1 MKNLVSISKFKLISL
16 FIVLS
21 ILRSDD
27 GDLISYNH
35 QNTLSLMLIEILLDG
50 GGISGSNP
58 LYPVSIYEIAY
69 ESHRPDGT
77 IDTLGGLISIPRSSG
92 KAFPIASYQHGT
104 VVLDENAPSITGATV
119 NNYEVLLVALMASP
133 SGLIT
138 LFPDYEGLGDPNKYH
153 PYIIANSYTRAVV
166 NMVRAVKELSFTLE
180 GDDQFQFNEQLFLFG
195 YSEGGYATL
204 AAQKGIQFNFS
215 DELTVTA
222 SFPMAGPYNLSE
234 TTVDF
239 FLSIPNYDQP
249 YYVPYVL
256 TSHLWYYDGLD
267 ADFNQYFEPFW
278 ADTLASLFDGTH
290 SGTEINLLMP
300 SNPLEILLEE
310 ELNDFTENENNFFR
324 QTFIENNLTDWMPT
338 SPTYLLHS
346 LGDSIII
353 ATNSQVTYDSFVE
366 NGASEVYL
374 NLYPEEVGGHAE
386 AAPVLINDAFNLIL
400 DYQIINPI
408 GDFNS
413 DGNLTDNDYDLLT
426 QSILDQEIISGYQ
439 WWAGDLDYD
448 DEHTIFDIITLINLT
463 QD

>member
-1 MKNLVSISKFKLISL
+1 MKFFKFSLISL
-16 FIVLS
+16 LLFTS
-21 ILRSDD
+21 IMNAED
-27 GDLISYNH
+27 GDLISYN
-35 QNTLSLMLIEILLDG
+35 QQSTLDLWMIEFFLDG
-50 GGISGSNP
+50 GGITGSNP
-58 LYPVSIYEIAY
+58 IYPISIYDIQY
-69 ESHRPDGT
+69 ESQRPDGT
-77 IDTLGGLISIPRSSG
+77 VDTLAGLVSIPISPLE
-92 KAFPIASYQHGT
+92 AFPICSYQHGT
-104 VVLDENAPSITGATV
+104 VVLDNNAPSITGATA
-119 NNYEVLLVALMASP
+119 NNYEVLLIALVASP
-133 SGLIT
+133 SGMIT

-153 PYIIANSYTRAVV
+153 PYIIADSYTRAVV

-222 SFPMAGPYNLSE
+222 SCPMAGPYNLSE
-234 TTVDF
+234 TTVDY
-239 FLSIPNYDQP
+239 FLSIPEYDQP

-267 ADFNQYFEPFW
+267 ADFSQYFEPFW

-310 ELNDFTENENNFFR
+310 ELDDFTENENNFFR
-324 QTFIENNLTDWMPT
+324 QTFLENNLTDWMPT

-353 ATNSQVTYDSFVE
+353 ATNSQTAYDSFIE
-366 NGASEVYL
+366 NGADEVYL

-386 AAPVLINDAFNLIL
+386 AAPTLINDAFNIIL
-400 DYQIINPI
+400 DYQIINSL
-408 GDFNS
+408 GDFDG
-413 DGNLTDNDYDLLT
+413 DGNLVYDDLDFLS
-426 QSILDQEIISGYQ
+426 QSILNEVLISDYQ
-439 WWAGDLDYD
+439 WWAGDIDFD
-448 DEHTIFDIITLINLT
+448 GNHTIFDILYLSDILQN
-463 QD
+463 

>member
-1 MKNLVSISKFKLISL
+1 MQKFISFNKIKLTSFFIIISIIQA
-16 FIVLS
+16 
-21 ILRSDD
+21 DD

-58 LYPVSIYEIAY
+58 IYPISIYEIAY

-77 IDTLGGLISIPRSSG
+77 IDTLAGLISIPKSIG

-133 SGLIT
+133 AGLIT

-278 ADTLASLFDGTH
+278 ADTLAILFDGTH
-290 SGTEINLLMP
+290 SGVEINEIMP
-300 SNPLEILLEE
+300 EEPLDIILPDVLEDFINNE
-310 ELNDFTENENNFFR
+310 ENIFNQTFR
-324 QTFIENNLTDWMPT
+324 QNTLLDWVPN
-338 SPTYLLHS
+338 SPTYLYHGM
-346 LGDSIII
+346 GDDIVPYQN
-353 ATNSQVTYDSFVE
+353 TQVIYQNFIDNEAENVE
-366 NGASEVYL
+366 L
-374 NLYPEEVGGHAE
+374 ILFPEILGGHSELIPVCLLSGFNTMLTYQNVNEKGDVDENSTIDAE
-386 AAPVLINDAFNLIL
+386 DLSLLENFITSDIS
-400 DYQIINPI
+400 
-408 GDFNS
+408 NS
-413 DGNLTDNDYDLLT
+413 SYSFWAMDMNFDHSISVFDLLML
-426 QSILDQEIISGYQ
+426 I
-439 WWAGDLDYD
+439 
-448 DEHTIFDIITLINLT
+448 DIIEF
-463 QD
+463 

>member
-1 MKNLVSISKFKLISL
+1 MHKFKSFSKFKLIYL
-16 FIVLS
+16 FIMIS
-21 ILRSDD
+21 IIRGED
-27 GDLISYNH
+27 GDLISYSH

-58 LYPVSIYEIAY
+58 IYPVSIYEIDY
-69 ESHRPDGT
+69 ESHRPDGS
-77 IDTLGGLISIPRSSG
+77 IDTLAGLISIPRSSG

-153 PYIIANSYTRAVV
+153 PYIIADSYTRAVV
-166 NMVRAVKELSFTLE
+166 NMVRAVKELSFILE
-180 GDDQFQFNEQLFLFG
+180 GDDHFQLNEQLFLFG

-239 FLSIPNYDQP
+239 FLSTPDYEQP
-249 YYVPYVL
+249 YYVPYAL
-256 TSHLWYYDGLD
+256 TSHLWYYEGLD
-267 ADFNQYFEPFW
+267 ADFNLYFEPFW

-290 SGTEINLLMP
+290 SGSEINLLMP
-300 SNPLEILLEE
+300 ANPLEILLDE
-310 ELNDFTENENNFFR
+310 ELDDFTTNENNFFR
-324 QTFIENNLTDWMPT
+324 QTFIENNLTNWMPT

-353 ATNSQVTYDSFVE
+353 ATNSQVTYDSFIE

-386 AAPVLINDAFNLIL
+386 AAPTLINDAFNLIL

-408 GDFNS
+408 GDFNA
-413 DGNLTDNDYDLLT
+413 DGNLTEDDYDLFI
-426 QSILDQEIISGYQ
+426 QSILDQEIISDYQ
-439 WWAGDLDYD
+439 WWAGNLDYD
-448 DEHTIFDIITLINLT
+448 DECNIFDIIALINLT
-463 QD
+463 QN